1 MRYLFG
7 VLLTVLV
14 VFSLVGLTKEPIHGA
29 GASFPFPIYSSWAFQ
44 YHKETNLRINYQSI
58 GSGGGMHQI
67 SSRTVDFGASDDPL
81 QPSALEKKK
90 LLQFPVI
97 IGGVVP
103 VVNIDHIKGGQL
115 KLTSDQLA
123 AIFLGKIKKW
133 NDPGI
138 LQTNPDLDL
147 PNHDIVTVHR
157 SDGSGTTAI
166 FTYYLSQVNP
176 GWRKTVGFGK
186 SVQWPM
192 GIAGKGNE
200 GVSGYVK
207 KLKNT
212 IGYMEFTY
220 AKNNNLSYVQ
230 MQNKSGKFVVPS
242 YETFRSAASKAE
254 LRAENGFHGWLI
266 NSTGEDSWPIA
277 GASYILL
284 ARENTDINRSIVRF
298 FDWAFKH
305 GDERAT
311 NMGYVPL
318 PAELK
323 SSIRNYWKN
332 NRLY

>member
-1 MRYLFG
+1 MRYILG
-7 VLLTVLV
+7 LLLAVFV

-44 YHKETNLRINYQSI
+44 YHKETSLRINYQSI
-58 GSGGGMHQI
+58 GSGGGIHQI

-81 QPSALEKKK
+81 QPDKLAKSR
-90 LLQFPVI
+90 LLQFPAI
-97 IGGVVP
+97 IGGIVP
-103 VVNIDHIKGGQL
+103 VVNIENIKGGEL
-115 KLTSDQLA
+115 KLTSGQLA
-123 AIFLGKIKKW
+123 AIFLGKIKRW
-133 NDPGI
+133 NDPEI
-138 LQTNPDLDL
+138 LRTNPGLDL
-147 PNHDIVTVHR
+147 PNKTIVTVHR

-166 FTYYLSQVNP
+166 FTYYLSKVNP
-176 GWRKTVGFGK
+176 EWKRTIGYGK

-212 IGYMEFTY
+212 IGYIEFAY
-220 AKNNNLSYVQ
+220 AKNNNLAYALV
-230 MQNKSGKFVVPS
+230 QNKSGKFVNPS
-242 YETFRSAASKAE
+242 YESFRSAASKAE
-254 LRAENGFHGWLI
+254 LKAENGFHGWLV

-298 FDWAFKH
+298 FDWAFKY
-305 GDERAT
+305 GDDKAIK
-311 NMGYVPL
+311 MAYVPL

-323 SSIRNYWKN
+323 NRIRIYWQK